1 MDKIFSPDWQ
11 SIFVPSTSL
20 LEVFIRGTLI
30 YLLLFVFLR
39 FMLKRETGMIGIAD
53 LLVVVL
59 VADAAQNAMAS
70 EYKSVTEGALLVST
84 IIFWNYLLDW
94 VGFRFPAL
102 GRILHPPPLA
112 LVEDGRLNRRNMR
125 REMISEPEL
134 MSQLREQ
141 GVEDVSEVK
150 RACLEG
156 DGRVSVIK
164 KDASQSDDQNRAPEK
179 TAG

>member
-11 SIFVPSTSL
+11 SVFVPSTSL
-20 LEVFIRGTLI
+20 LEIVVRGTLV

-39 FMLKRETGMIGIAD
+39 FLLKRQSGMIGIAD

-59 VADAAQNAMAS
+59 IADAAQNAMGS
-70 EYKSVTEGALLVST
+70 EYKSVTEGALLVAT
-84 IIFWNYLLDW
+84 IIFWDYLLDW
-94 VGFRFPAL
+94 VGFRFPLL
-102 GRILHPPPLA
+102 GRLLHPPPLA
-112 LVEDGRLNRRNMR
+112 LVENGRMNRRNMR
-125 REMISEPEL
+125 REMISEQEL

-164 KDASQSDDQNRAPEK
+164 RDAGKSDDQNRAPQK
-179 TAG
+179 SAG

>member
-11 SIFVPSTSL
+11 SVFVPSTSL
-20 LEVFIRGTLI
+20 LEIVVRGTLV

-39 FMLKRETGMIGIAD
+39 FLLKRQSGMIGIAD

-59 VADAAQNAMAS
+59 IADAVQNAMGS
-70 EYKSVTEGALLVST
+70 EYKSVTEGALLVAT
-84 IIFWNYLLDW
+84 IIFWDYLLDW
-94 VGFRFPAL
+94 LGFRFPAI
-102 GRILHPPPLA
+102 GRLLHPPPLT
-112 LVEDGRLNRRNMR
+112 LVEDGRMNRRNMR
-125 REMISEPEL
+125 REMISEHEL

-164 KDASQSDDQNRAPEK
+164 KDAGEGDDRNRAPQK
-179 TAG
+179 SAG